1 LRRFLIFGFLVV
13 LGFDTLAQISF
24 KLAGAGTHPSAD
36 FAWITRVACSPWTY
50 TAIIGYVGAFITWMT
65 LLKHAPVGPA
75 FAATHL
81 YIVSVA
87 IFSLLFLGEKFS
99 MMQIVG
105 SLLIVSGIFVLA
117 LGKSTKEIKLPLTEE
132 LVKR

>member
-1 LRRFLIFGFLVV
+1 LIIGFLVV
-13 LGFDTLAQISF
+13 LSFDTLAQISF
-24 KLAGAGTHPSAD
+24 KFAGAGTQPSPD
-36 FAWITRVACSPWTY
+36 LAWITRVACNPWTY
-50 TAIIGYVGAFITWMT
+50 GAIAGYLGAFITWLT

-87 IFSLLFLGEKFS
+87 IFSFLFLGEKFS
-99 MMQIVG
+99 SMQIVG

-117 LGKSTKEIKLPLTEE
+117 FGKSNKEIKRPLTEE
-132 LVKR
+132 LVKK